1 MKETDLVLEPIMR
14 SSTRPREAFADAVR
28 LLWSRRRFLLGVV
41 VKLALL
47 SAIVSVCLPPRY
59 EATTRL
65 LPAPR
70 SPVSEASPLLRPEA
84 SALAGL
90 AGLSPV
96 SGEGRFVALLH
107 SRVLA
112 DRIIDRFGLMKIYG
126 AKYRHEARTALAK
139 HTIIQEDRKTSVI
152 AISVSDR
159 DPRRAADIADAYS
172 NELQK
177 LNAELNT
184 SGAHME
190 RVFLEARVDEVGK
203 ELHAA
208 AERLSEF
215 STKFSILDSQQQPK
229 STVDAMLK
237 LQGESVAA
245 QAELKGLEQIYT
257 PYSLKVRTAVA
268 KVAELNRQLGEMRG
282 SRALSEV
289 PADGSFPSIRSL
301 PTLGVTYGE
310 LFRKSKLLEAVQLSL
325 TQQLEMAKTEEI
337 KQLPVLRVMDPAEI
351 PEQRVFPRRVLIVLA
366 SALSGL
372 LLGMALVLGGKTWG
386 KISPNDPIKALA
398 FDVRQGISRNT
409 FLQWFDIAERRRMIR
424 QRSAL
429 LGERK

>member
-1 MKETDLVLEPIMR
+1 
-14 SSTRPREAFADAVR
+14 
-28 LLWSRRRFLLGVV
+28 
-41 VKLALL
+41 
-47 SAIVSVCLPPRY
+47 
-59 EATTRL
+59 

-70 SPVSEASPLLRPEA
+70 SAVSEASPLLRPEA

-96 SGEGRFVALLH
+96 PGEGRFVALLH

-112 DRIIDRFGLMKIYG
+112 DRIIDRFGLMKAYG
-126 AKYRHEARTALAK
+126 AKYRHEARTELAK
-139 HTIIQEDRKTSVI
+139 RTIIQEDRKTSVI
-152 AISVSDR
+152 TISVSDR
-159 DPRRAADIADAYS
+159 DPRRAADIADAYAS
-172 NELQK
+172 ELQK

-190 RVFLEARVDEVGK
+190 RVFLEARVEEVGK

-208 AERLSEF
+208 AESLSQF
-215 STKFSILDSQQQPK
+215 STRFSILDSQQQPK

-257 PYSLKVRTAVA
+257 PYSLKVRTAAA
-268 KVAELNRQLGEMRG
+268 KVSELNHQLGEMRG
-282 SRALSEV
+282 SRAMSEV
-289 PADGSFPSIRSL
+289 PADGSLPSIRSL
-301 PTLGVTYGE
+301 PKLGVTYGE

-351 PEQRVFPRRVLIVLA
+351 PELRVFPRRALIVLA

-386 KISPNDPIKALA
+386 KLSPDDPIKALT
-398 FDVRQGISRNT
+398 FDARQALSGNA
-409 FLQWFDIAERRRMIR
+409 FLQRFDIAERRRMIR
-424 QRSAL
+424 QRSADF
-429 LGERK
+429 EARK